1 MIFVTFQ
8 LKWPT
13 EARMSKILKFSEFSL
28 FMHKSLFRCGGYLKL
43 HQYFKIWN
51 NHLFC
56 LHMTFQPVRAGLILA
71 IDNADSCINC
81 QFQSSGLFSF
91 ENLGWWFILSCV
103 SLPTWLIDDSVSVLF
118 RHSDGGAKELTQLL
132 DIEDSLGPFWLEI
145 NKLA

>member
-13 EARMSKILKFSEFSL
+13 EARKSKILKFSEFSL

-43 HQYFKIWN
+43 YQYFKIWN
-51 NHLFC
+51 NHLF
-56 LHMTFQPVRAGLILA
+56 LSPHDISARPSRQLTMRIVVSIVNLVFR
-71 IDNADSCINC
+71 S
-81 QFQSSGLFSF
+81 FFSF